1 MHGLGNREYSVHFLN
16 DFSYCAV
23 AKLVKH
29 MVLGS
34 VNAVAGLKPFA
45 RGGTNPNFFLA
56 QKFQVPFVITN
67 HPTIFIFT
75 KNTV

>member
-29 MVLGS
+29 MVLVS

-45 RGGTNPNFFLA
+45 RGGLIQTFF
-56 QKFQVPFVITN
+56 
-67 HPTIFIFT
+67 
-75 KNTV
+75 